1 MTARTETMRTI
12 QLDYD
17 QIWVFDGGRD
27 ARVRVLHGA
36 TWLTE
41 EGRAEDAFL
50 CAGDEWRPRAGRTIV
65 AALAPSRLQVVQAT
79 GRRGVGDPLLRLRRA
94 WDALRQAIGR
104 MQVGPA
110 VAGR

>member
-1 MTARTETMRTI
+1 MARQMETIRTI

-36 TWLTE
+36 TWLTA
-41 EGRAEDAFL
+41 EGDAADAFL
-50 CAGDEWRPRAGRTIV
+50 HAGDEWRAGAGRTVIG
-65 AALAPSRLQVVQAT
+65 ALAPSRLQVESPA
-79 GRRGVGDPLLRLRRA
+79 GRRTPGAALQWLRRA
-94 WDALRQAIGR
+94 GIALRQSVGR
-104 MQVGPA
+104 LQVGPA

>member
-1 MTARTETMRTI
+1 MARQVETVRMI

-36 TWLTE
+36 AWLTA
-41 EGRAEDAFL
+41 EGEAADAFL
-50 CAGDEWRPRAGRTIV
+50 HAGDEWRGGAGRTVIG
-65 AALAPSRLQVVQAT
+65 ALAPSRLQVASPA
-79 GRRGVGDPLLRLRRA
+79 GRRTGGAALQWLRSAWVALRRSV
-94 WDALRQAIGR
+94 DRL
-104 MQVGPA
+104 QVGPA